1 MAAMPLR
8 ALAIVA
14 VGCLLGAA
22 VNAVSPR
29 GISWTR
35 PLGDGLR
42 AKAAAAGLLPI
53 GLEAARGLQGKAL
66 FLDARPLEEF
76 SIGRLPGAVALDPD
90 STALPPRGRPIVVY
104 CANEF
109 CETSLRLGRR
119 LTAAGFRDVALFV
132 EGYEAWWNARLPV
145 DEN

>member
-1 MAAMPLR
+1 MAGMPLR

-53 GLEAARGLQGKAL
+53 GLAAAQGLQGKAL
-66 FLDARPLEEF
+66 FLDARPLER
-76 SIGRLPGAVALDPD
+76 GQVNATGLPRQHRNRLHRLAERCVVA
-90 STALPPRGRPIVVY
+90 SRPQFFLNNSHDT
-104 CANEF
+104 CSSAEK
-109 CETSLRLGRR
+109 
-119 LTAAGFRDVALFV
+119 
-132 EGYEAWWNARLPV
+132 
-145 DEN
+145 